1 MSLFRAP
8 PTDARFSPF
17 SQMTRSPSR
26 DAAAAR
32 EGQEHAAQVQ
42 YAKKQTFVAGGRG
55 GVGNVRSP
63 SRDPKDRVKMQAEE
77 EKEAS
82 IQAQAI
88 AKERQNP
95 HTTGRGGAGN
105 VKRESSTERG
115 ADDRG
120 RSSGGVGAV
129 SLKQREQMRG
139 RWAQRWR
146 TKVSLR
152 LPAFHLSHSS
162 PLLSF
167 HSHHLSSEGDSL
179 SLALPLA
186 RASCLE
192 RPAHGHDGRCRL
204 AGRSRRDGLVALGLD
219 QRHCQARGLG
229 EQARQ
234 PSAGSWTQVVRPLDL
249 LRMRAAHS
257 ERGHRHAVRAP
268 SSAICG
274 AQIRRSA
281 RRHRMA

>member
-1 MSLFRAP
+1 MAFGPSSTERGR
-8 PTDARFSPF
+8 DAVISSGRGGAGN
-17 SQMTRSPSR
+17 MTRSPSR

-120 RSSGGVGAV
+120 RSSGGVGAAIR
-129 SLKQREQMRG
+129 SLSRSRSREPRASSGQRTATTADAG
-139 RWAQRWR
+139 
-146 TKVSLR
+146 SL
-152 LPAFHLSHSS
+152 AAVDETASSHSGS
-162 PLLSF
+162 TNGTAKHEGLASKLA
-167 HSHHLSSEGDSL
+167 SH
-179 SLALPLA
+179 LPG
-186 RASCLE
+186 
-192 RPAHGHDGRCRL
+192 HGHK
-204 AGRSRRDGLVALGLD
+204 
-219 QRHCQARGLG
+219 
-229 EQARQ
+229 
-234 PSAGSWTQVVRPLDL
+234 
-249 LRMRAAHS
+249 
-257 ERGHRHAVRAP
+257 
-268 SSAICG
+268 
-274 AQIRRSA
+274 
-281 RRHRMA
+281 